1 MTDTS
6 SRTACP
12 PDLRTAAG
20 PEARASSPH
29 GPEPTSPP
37 APGVEIPIPPVHHPE
52 VYAPQADTRL
62 LAEAVHASPP
72 PPGSDVLDLCTGSG
86 ALALVAASYGAR
98 VTAVD
103 LSDQAVATARH
114 NSARARLPVRV
125 VRGDLFEPVA
135 HCRFDLILCNPPYV
149 PARSASLPAG
159 GPGMAWDAGPDG
171 RAVLDRVCEGAPR
184 LLRPGGALMLVHSAL
199 SGTVPTL
206 TALRRHGLRTAVVS
220 RREVP
225 FGPVLR
231 SRADWLES
239 RGLVAPGQTMEGL
252 VIIRAE
258 RPR

>member
-6 SRTACP
+6 SRTARP
-12 PDLRTAAG
+12 PGGRPAHG
-20 PEARASSPH
+20 PEARASSAP
-29 GPEPTSPP
+29 GPEVHSPP
-37 APGVEIPIPPVHHPE
+37 AYGPEVHSPPAYGPE
-52 VYAPQADTRL
+52 VYAPQADTHL
-62 LAEAVHASPP
+62 LAEALHASPP
-72 PPGSDVLDLCTGSG
+72 PAGSDVLDLCTGSG
-86 ALALVAASYGAR
+86 ALALIAAAYGAR

-103 LSDQAVATARH
+103 LSDQAVAAARH

-125 VRGDLFEPVA
+125 MRGDLFEPVA
-135 HCRFDLILCNPPYV
+135 RCRFDLILCNPPYV
-149 PARSASLPAG
+149 PARSAKLPSG
-159 GPGMAWDAGPDG
+159 GRSVAWDAGPEG

-184 LLRPGGALMLVHSAL
+184 LLKPGGALLLVHSAL

-206 TALRRHGLRTAVVS
+206 TQLRRRGLVTEVVR

-231 SRADWLES
+231 SRAAWLES
-239 RGLVAPGQTMEGL
+239 RGLIGPGETMEGL